1 MKNGQRFVKPLVFLG
16 IVVALLYTLRS
27 AGSVSA
33 GDLEPALRRGAVTNI
48 TIADLQGNRWNLA
61 DHRGKVIVLNFWA
74 TWCPPCRQETPGLVQ
89 LANSYREKNLAVL
102 GISMDV
108 GNPKVVRDFVYEFK
122 IPYPVAL
129 LDERLS
135 LASTVQA
142 LPTTLL
148 IDKHGRLAKTYL
160 GGASESTFRADVDA
174 LLRESAE

>member
-1 MKNGQRFVKPLVFLG
+1 MKNGQRFVKPLVVLG

-27 AGSVSA
+27 AGTVSA

-129 LDERLS
+129 LDEQLS